1 MTASSPHA
9 QMCHATP
16 AAADGGGPSRRRATI
31 NLQISRKNNYAY
43 ASV

>member
-16 AAADGGGPSRRRATI
+16 AAADGGGPSRRATI